1 MTKVPRF
8 LSLLLVAL
16 AGATII
22 GSLQRDVWTDLGPG
36 PGFFPLVVGGL
47 LLALS
52 VALTVE
58 LVRTP
63 DAAAGSE
70 AGSEAGSAVD
80 DPAPEA
86 DGSRPLA
93 TDGRSST
100 PVPGDT
106 TGGPSADLDP
116 GVTHVAIREAR
127 ERPRTP
133 FGGVPGPVLVVSAL
147 VVSLMLMSVLG
158 FRISIGLLVFFVLAV
173 VERMRVLHALA
184 LALAISLGS
193 FYLFS
198 ELLDVELQTGIWGL

>member
-80 DPAPEA
+80 DPDPEA

-116 GVTHVAIREAR
+116 GVTHVTIREAR

>member
-1 MTKVPRF
+1 MTRVPRF

-58 LVRTP
+58 LVRAP
-63 DAAAGSE
+63 DVAAE
-70 AGSEAGSAVD
+70 AATD
-80 DPAPEA
+80 DPAPEV
-86 DGSRPLA
+86 DGSRPPA
-93 TDGRSST
+93 TDGRSFT

-116 GVTHVAIREAR
+116 DVTHVAIREAR

>member
-70 AGSEAGSAVD
+70 AGSAVD
-80 DPAPEA
+80 DPASEA

-93 TDGRSST
+93 TDGRSFT

>member
-63 DAAAGSE
+63 DAA